1 SRELLERLVV
11 NPNDAAGIVSAIGRA
26 LTMPVEEQ
34 AARIRAMQD
43 RLRRYDARTWAMRF
57 LERLD
62 DVVRLSQDLAVKRLS
77 AAHRDQIRQAYR
89 GARSRLLLL
98 DYDGPLVPFSI
109 DRDAV
114 PPDPQVPQILKDF
127 PPASATH

>member
-1 SRELLERLVV
+1 PLRDGMNLVAKEYVASRQEANGVLILSEMAGASRELLEALVV
-11 NPNDAAGIVSAIGRA
+11 NPNDADEIVSAIGRA

-62 DVVRLSQDLAVKRLS
+62 DVVRLSQALAGKR
-77 AAHRDQIRQAYR
+77 
-89 GARSRLLLL
+89 
-98 DYDGPLVPFSI
+98 
-109 DRDAV
+109 
-114 PPDPQVPQILKDF
+114 
-127 PPASATH
+127 PAATHTDHIPDANP